1 VLGEPNDSFGAAAGP
16 LLNNQAVVAALC
28 SGDPDDFYR
37 VDLPA
42 NTEVRITLGGSPGNL
57 DADLYLYNAGGFELA
72 RSTVPGTSQE
82 QIIYTP
88 PFVGRYYIQV
98 HPVSGWNNA
107 PYSLLVVWQV
117 EYRHFI
123 PLIAYFPTYTP
134 TPTPTVTPTLTTT
147 PTPTATP
154 TPGPCKRY
162 EPNNSPSSA
171 FGPLANGSVIEAAL
185 CDGDPEDYYQ
195 VALAGAA
202 TLKVDLDNLP
212 AGTDYDL
219 YLYDATS
226 PQNYLAQSTN
236 DGTTPESIQIN
247 LPSGSYVLRIYP
259 SPRAGR
265 STQPYRLAVQWL
277 PLTGSVEPRLIR
289 PH

>member
-1 VLGEPNDSFGAAAGP
+1 
-16 LLNNQAVVAALC
+16 
-28 SGDPDDFYR
+28 
-37 VDLPA
+37 
-42 NTEVRITLGGSPGNL
+42 
-57 DADLYLYNAGGFELA
+57 
-72 RSTVPGTSQE
+72 
-82 QIIYTP
+82 
-88 PFVGRYYIQV
+88 
-98 HPVSGWNNA
+98 
-107 PYSLLVVWQV
+107 
-117 EYRHFI
+117 
-123 PLIAYFPTYTP
+123 
-134 TPTPTVTPTLTTT
+134 TPTLTTT

-154 TPGPCKRY
+154 TPGPCQRY